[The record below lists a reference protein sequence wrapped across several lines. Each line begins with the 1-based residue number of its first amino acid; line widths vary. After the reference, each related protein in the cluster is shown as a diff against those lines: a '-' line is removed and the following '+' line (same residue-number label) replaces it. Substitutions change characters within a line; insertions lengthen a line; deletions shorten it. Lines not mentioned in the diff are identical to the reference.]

1 MKDSSPK
8 IEEQSLSELSDY
20 LFSALAGHLT
30 ESGVRKE
37 ELIVVCDVSSLI
49 KVLKFLRDDIQCQF
63 KQLTDLCGVDY
74 PDRESRFEIV
84 YHLLSYRY
92 NRRVRVKTSAD
103 ENTSVPSVVRV
114 FSAAD
119 WYERE
124 TWDMYGIH
132 FSEHPDLRRLLTDY
146 GFDGHPLRKD
156 FPLTGYVEMRY
167 DEEQKRVV
175 YEPVNLTQEFRRFDF
190 MSPWEGAR
198 RILSE
203 DEKTERSDDT

>member
-8 IEEQSLSELSDY
+8 IEDQSLSELSDY

-49 KVLKFLRDDIQCQF
+49 KVLKFLRDDAQCQF

-114 FSAAD
+114 FSTAD